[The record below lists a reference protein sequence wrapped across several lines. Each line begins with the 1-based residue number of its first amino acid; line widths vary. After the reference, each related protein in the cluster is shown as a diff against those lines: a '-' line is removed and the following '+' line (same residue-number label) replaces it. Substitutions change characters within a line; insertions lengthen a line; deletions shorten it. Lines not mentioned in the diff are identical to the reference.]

1 MRRKHLVALAV
12 LFPLSALAGRT
23 TVVLVGTTPT
33 TMPKAI
39 GRQGMLLE
47 NRGPNPIYCS
57 FDPAVTTLTGH
68 TVAASGGT
76 LPFNGA
82 DQWYCI
88 GTVLQVAC
96 TAPNTPAGC
105 GGTTVSEV

>member
-12 LFPLSALAGRT
+12 LFPLSAMAGRT

-39 GRQGMLLE
+39 GRQGMLIE

-57 FDPAVTTLTGH
+57 FSATVTVATGH

-88 GTVLQVAC
+88 AGTAQESGAGTV
-96 TAPNTPAGC
+96 
-105 GGTTVSEV
+105 VSEV

>member
-1 MRRKHLVALAV
+1 MRRTLLAGAVAV
-12 LFPLSALAGRT
+12 LLPAAALAGRS

-33 TMPKAI
+33 AMPKAI
-39 GRQGMLLE
+39 GRTGMLLE

-57 FDPAVTTLTGH
+57 FDPAVTTTTGH

-76 LPFNGA
+76 LPFNGP

-88 GTVLQVAC
+88 AGTAQVSGGGTV
-96 TAPNTPAGC
+96 
-105 GGTTVSEV
+105 VSEV

>member
-33 TMPKAI
+33 TMPRVI
-39 GRQGMLLE
+39 GRQGMLIE

-57 FDPAVTTLTGH
+57 FDAAVTTTTGH
-68 TVAASGGT
+68 VVAAGEKF
-76 LPFNGA
+76 PYNGP
-82 DQWYCI
+82 DYWYCVA
-88 GTVLQVAC
+88 GTAQVSG
-96 TAPNTPAGC
+96 AG
-105 GGTTVSEV
+105 TIVSEA

>member
-1 MRRKHLVALAV
+1 MRRRHLVALTV
-12 LFPLSALAGRT
+12 LFPLSAFAGRT
-23 TVVLVGTTPT
+23 TVVLVGTTVT
-33 TMPKAI
+33 TMPRAI
-39 GRQGMLLE
+39 GRQGMLIE

-76 LPFNGA
+76 LPYNGA

-88 GTVLQVAC
+88 AGTAQVTGGGTV
-96 TAPNTPAGC
+96 
-105 GGTTVSEV
+105 VSEA

>member
-1 MRRKHLVALAV
+1 MRRTLLAGAVAV
-12 LFPLSALAGRT
+12 LLPAAALAGRS

-33 TMPKAI
+33 AMPKAV
-39 GRQGMLLE
+39 GRTGMLLE

-57 FDPAVTTLTGH
+57 FDPAVTAPTGH
-68 TVAASGGT
+68 VVASGGV

-88 GTVLQVAC
+88 AGTAQVSGGGTV
-96 TAPNTPAGC
+96 
-105 GGTTVSEV
+105 VSEV